1 VLDPAVDFGD
11 CPTRS
16 HAEEKMK
23 LAIIILLTLLLFV
36 PAAIADGAF
45 IPATATAKVTISDQR
60 ALIHF
65 ADGIQTL
72 VIDTSLT
79 SSETNLAWIVPL
91 PAEPE
96 LEATTRGLFTT
107 LAMITAPR
115 IFHDQSH
122 GWIGVAVLIGSLA
135 FVIGVCIRK
144 HPRRTDIVVL
154 YVFGLLFAG
163 LMLPA
168 LAKGHAG
175 VSATNSTIAILSRE
189 TVGSYDTVTLRTTDA
204 AELLEWL
211 NEQGFETPRDHLPV
225 LQQYARDGWVFV
237 AARVRADASGGP
249 LRVHPVAF
257 RFPTDRA
264 VYPLKLTAVNNGECR
279 FELYVF
285 GDRRAA
291 IPGWKVER
299 CGRLVQQDVAL
310 YRQLPKDGLALAHPE
325 LIRLAGKSDVGTKL
339 SATLT
344 PAQMAEDAWVGWE
357 SFSEKHPLVFSRQ
370 GARKLALNILVCGA
384 IAVGAG
390 FYLLGGFKVFG
401 FVNRRR
407 IWLSGLGL
415 VLVASVGLLWFT
427 PQVEVA
433 SSRRPAHAN
442 QFNANHVPLLVWH
455 GWYERQEELHG
466 DEFDQ
471 VVTSVSLQDV
481 QDEMARA
488 LAEVDKKFG
497 RNPYTGEQVMEE
509 DSPGNY
515 TLTQVGD
522 AVDIH
527 WFNLAGGILSHQR
540 LTVEGIE
547 ELPAT
552 D

>member
-1 VLDPAVDFGD
+1 
-11 CPTRS
+11 
-16 HAEEKMK
+16 MK
-23 LAIIILLTLLLFV
+23 PAIIILLLLLMV
-36 PAAIADGAF
+36 PGALADGAF
-45 IPATATAKVTISDQR
+45 IPATATAKVTIPDQR

-65 ADGIQTL
+65 ADGVQTL

-79 SSETNLAWIVPL
+79 SSETNLAWIIPL
-91 PAEPE
+91 PAQPE

-122 GWIGVAVLIGSLA
+122 GWIGMAVLIGSLA
-135 FVIGVCIRK
+135 SVIGVCIRK

-168 LAKGHAG
+168 LATAKAG
-175 VSATNSTIAILSRE
+175 GGNLSGSAVEVLKRE
-189 TVGSYDTVTLRTTDA
+189 TVGSFDTVTLRTTEA

-211 NEQGFETPRDHLPV
+211 NMQGFEMPRDHLPV

-237 AARVRADASGGP
+237 AARVQADATGGP

-257 RFPTDRA
+257 RFPTERA

-291 IPGWKVER
+291 IPGWKLER
-299 CGRLVQQDVAL
+299 CGRLVLGDFARL
-310 YRQLPKDGLALAHPE
+310 RQLPKGGLTLAHPE
-325 LIRLAGKSDVGTKL
+325 LIRLVGKAEVGTKL

-344 PAQMAEDAWVGWE
+344 PAQMAEDAWLDWE
-357 SFSEKHPLVFSRQ
+357 PFREKHPLVFSRH
-370 GARKLALNILVCGA
+370 GARTLALNILVCGA
-384 IAVGAG
+384 IAVAAG
-390 FYLLGGFKVFG
+390 CYLVGGFRVFSYLNRRPAWLGGM
-401 FVNRRR
+401 
-407 IWLSGLGL
+407 GL
-415 VLVASVGLLWFT
+415 VLVASAGLLVFT
-427 PQVEVA
+427 PQVEVT
-433 SSRRPAHAN
+433 SSRRPALSD
-442 QFNANHVPLLVWH
+442 QVNARNVPLLVWH
-455 GWYERQEELHG
+455 NWYERQEELHG
-466 DEFDQ
+466 EAFDE
-471 VVTSVSLQDV
+471 VVTSVSLQEV
-481 QDEMARA
+481 RDEMASA
-488 LAEVDKKFG
+488 LAEVDQKFG
-497 RNPYTGEQVMEE
+497 RNPYTGELVMEE

-522 AVDIH
+522 AVDIR

-540 LTVEGIE
+540 LTVDGIE
-547 ELPAT
+547 NVLKT
-552 D
+552 K